1 MMATSDMYAQSLA
14 TYKIKPKFL
23 INELKNDPDKWPG
36 IFTCKLLELRI
47 CNTEE
52 KLVQLT

>member
-47 CNTEE
+47 CNTKE
-52 KLVQLT
+52 KLMQLT